1 MKTTLSKS
9 LLAFI
14 ILLILSNSAAGQERI
29 VIKPCFDSTLQ
40 RQADS
45 LKAMYTKAGF
55 IVLKEAMINMRS
67 EFELPIIVPLTE
79 GTWYQFA
86 FIGDPDSRL
95 YEVRMYDWQ
104 ERQVI
109 YKKHYAGG
117 QSNVIDFYYIP
128 KGTEYHVIKPVQVSG
143 KKKKKELCGYVILF
157 KRVK

>member
-1 MKTTLSKS
+1 MKNILNSTFSA
-9 LLAFI
+9 LA
-14 ILLILSNSAAGQERI
+14 LILTLTNSVAAQERI
-29 VIKPCFDSTLQ
+29 EIKPCFDSTLK

-45 LKAMYTKAGF
+45 LKAMYTNAGF
-55 IVLKEAMINMRS
+55 VVLKEAMITMRS

-95 YEVRMYDWQ
+95 YEVRIYDWQ

-109 YKKHYAGG
+109 YKKHFAGG

-128 KGTEYHVIKPVQVSG
+128 KGTEYHVIKPVQVSA
-143 KKKKKELCGYVILF
+143 KKKIKDLCGYVILF